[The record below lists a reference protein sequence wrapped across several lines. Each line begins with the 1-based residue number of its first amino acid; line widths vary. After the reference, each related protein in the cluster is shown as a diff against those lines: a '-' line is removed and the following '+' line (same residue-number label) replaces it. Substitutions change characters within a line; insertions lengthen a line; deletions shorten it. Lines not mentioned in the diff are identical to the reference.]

1 MTIQDQPEIR
11 RSILTYLKQNRTASI
26 AELSAHLSVTYE
38 AVRQQ
43 IVQMEREGWISGRL
57 QRRESKGAG
66 RPVSRY
72 SLTTAGDHLFPKQYD
87 LLAVELIET
96 VGEQIGREALR
107 GVLSALTEA
116 RVREWMPRMDGRSL
130 AERIELLKNFYLEE
144 DPYMEVDSADGV
156 LRLVERNCPF
166 LNVASHHPTL
176 CSVTVSTL
184 ARLLGVKV
192 VREERFQSGDRRCV
206 FRLMTDQPVDSASF
220 NFEFESAV

>member
-11 RSILTYLKQNRTASI
+11 RSILIYLKQHRASSI
-26 AELSAHLSVTYE
+26 AELSAHLNVTYE

-43 IVQMEREGWISGRL
+43 IVQMERDGWITGRL
-57 QRRESKGAG
+57 QRRASKGAG

-87 LLAVELIET
+87 VLAAELIET

-107 GVLSALTEA
+107 GVLSALTDA
-116 RVREWMPRMDGRSL
+116 RVREWMPRMDGKSL
-130 AERIELLKNFYLEE
+130 TERIDLLKSFYLED
-144 DPYMEVDSADGV
+144 DPYMETEENGGA
-156 LRLVERNCPF
+156 LKLIERNCPF
-166 LNVASHHPTL
+166 LNVASHHPVL

-184 ARLLGVKV
+184 ARLLGVRV

-206 FRLMTDQPVDSASF
+206 FKLMADHPVDPDSF
-220 NFEFESAV
+220 GFEFESVV